1 MCAERPFCVRFSGA
15 DGNVEACSS
24 IARTTPIAA
33 QVGVRGFS
41 IGTGAPTA
49 RSLTSAVP
57 DRDRARCFLSRVGC
71 RCAGRVGDLT
81 VRFVWPWALAGFV
94 ALAILIGAVVW
105 LRRRRRKYAAT
116 FASLSLIRAARPERS
131 RWRRMVP
138 AALLL
143 AAIAGL
149 VVAMARPQAL
159 VATSRSDT
167 SIILTLDV
175 SRSMCSTDVS
185 PNRLSAAEA
194 AAHKFVA
201 DQPGGTRLGLVAFA
215 GTAQLLVPPTT
226 DRDRLNTAIDGL
238 ATGDQTAIGD
248 AVLAAVDALAR
259 VNHAIAPSRV
269 KLTSAERRRNQF
281 VGKYVPDVVVLLTDG
296 SANAGVDPLDAA
308 RQAADRGVRVFTIG
322 FGTTRPTPLAC
333 TAAQFGGET
342 LGPSSGGVPFAGHA
356 ARQRPRDRRAHP
368 PRHRPHDGWYLR
380 PRRQRGSTRTR
391 VTRASEAYRDSET
404 GTRAHGL
411 PRRPER
417 APGDRRGRDLAVVEP
432 VLLTASGWNVKA
444 RIPCSLTDGG
454 QLPSPRAAR
463 QSCLICRGP
472 GS

>member
-1 MCAERPFCVRFSGA
+1 MLPRQRRRVVDALVRA
-15 DGNVEACSS
+15 
-24 IARTTPIAA
+24 
-33 QVGVRGFS
+33 
-41 IGTGAPTA
+41 
-49 RSLTSAVP
+49 
-57 DRDRARCFLSRVGC
+57 
-71 RCAGRVGDLT
+71 GDLT

-94 ALAILIGAVVW
+94 VLAILIGAVVW

-116 FASLSLIRAARPERS
+116 FASLSLIRAAWPERS

-143 AAIAGL
+143 AAITGL

-238 ATGDQTAIGD
+238 STGDQTAIGD

-296 SANAGVDPLDAA
+296 SSNAGVEPLDAA
-308 RQAADRGVRVFTIG
+308 RQAGDRGVRVFTIG

-342 LGPSSGGVPFAGHA
+342 LGPSSVGI
-356 ARQRPRDRRAHP
+356 P
-368 PRHRPHDGWYLR
+368 P
-380 PRRQRGSTRTR
+380 
-391 VTRASEAYRDSET
+391 T
-404 GTRAHGL
+404 GTRHGNDLAIDEHTLRAIARTTGGTYARAASAGQLERALREL
-411 PRRPER
+411 PRRIVTVKQVHELTVYLVGLS
-417 APGDRRGRDLAVVEP
+417 ALLVIGAVA
-432 VLLTASGWNVKA
+432 TSRWWN
-444 RIPCSLTDGG
+444 RFS
-454 QLPSPRAAR
+454 
-463 QSCLICRGP
+463 
-472 GS
+472 